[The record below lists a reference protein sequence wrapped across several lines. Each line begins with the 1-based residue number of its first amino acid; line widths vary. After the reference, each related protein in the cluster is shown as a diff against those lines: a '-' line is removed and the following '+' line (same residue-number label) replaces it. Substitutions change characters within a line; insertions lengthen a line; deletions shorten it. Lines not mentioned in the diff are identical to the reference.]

1 MRSSAGKE
9 SDHERQDHFRQISF
23 SCMHDDHAGFRM
35 RGDDPYSGLLHAEAV
50 DGRKETTSTQ
60 DGVKD
65 LVVGVGPVSWPE
77 YLDRPQLITRES
89 PIRVR
94 VNEFHR
100 WAGRPQE
107 DFLRVLTQNI
117 SLLLGSDK
125 VVSHPWG
132 DYFGV
137 GYKVPL
143 DVQQFDGSPGEA
155 VLLNV
160 RWAVLGRDDKPLVIR
175 KSVISAEVKG
185 TDYDALVL
193 AESQALVELSK
204 EIAAEIRKLVATR

>member
-1 MRSSAGKE
+1 MKDKTISYEFLLFASIVIMLVSGCGAVTPTADFYMLQPLTAGQE
-9 SDHERQDHFRQISF
+9 S
-23 SCMHDDHAGFRM
+23 
-35 RGDDPYSGLLHAEAV
+35 
-50 DGRKETTSTQ
+50 TSTQ
-60 DGVKD
+60 GGLKD

-107 DFLRVLTQNI
+107 DLLRVLTQNI

-143 DVQQFDGSPGEA
+143 DVQQFDGTLGEA

-160 RWAVLGRDDKPLVIR
+160 RWVVLGSDDKVLVIR
-175 KSVISAEVKG
+175 KSVIKAEVKG

-193 AESQALVELSK
+193 AQSQALVDLSK
-204 EIAAEIRKLVATR
+204 EIAAEIRKLATTQ